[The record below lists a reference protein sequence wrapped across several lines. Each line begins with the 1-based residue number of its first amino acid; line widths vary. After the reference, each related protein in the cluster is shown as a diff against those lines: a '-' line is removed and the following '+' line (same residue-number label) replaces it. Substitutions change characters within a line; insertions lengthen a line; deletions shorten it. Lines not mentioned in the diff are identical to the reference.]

1 MTRFARRL
9 FPIRGLP
16 ILAFLA
22 LLLAAPAARS
32 APRIVSVLPG
42 VVRITTHALV
52 PIESVRAGGGPP
64 ATKAQES
71 FGAGFIVDRSG
82 YIVTNRHVI
91 KGAYEIIVYLNDG
104 TPLRARVIGHGGDI
118 DLALIKVDT
127 EYSLQP
133 VEFGDSDKL
142 SIGDP
147 VYVVGNPFGLGT
159 AVSSG
164 VVSALN
170 RDLGF
175 SVYDSFI
182 QTDAPINHGNSG
194 GPMSNANGEVVG
206 VNTAYY
212 TGGNSNGGSIGL
224 GFAIPSNTAREI
236 VGLLKQYGY
245 LRIGWIGV
253 EGTAFTPEMANALG
267 AAASPGAAVSDVRDD
282 GPAAGLIQRG
292 DIVLDVDGKPVD
304 DMRMLRR
311 RVAASLG
318 RLIVFKILRSKKV
331 VTVSVTPAEWPG
343 ARVDDRPPQRPGA
356 DIPSMATGF
365 GVACA
370 PISKEIRNQFQIGKD
385 QTGVVVTDVQPNSP
399 ASEAGLQIG
408 DVVVTLQMAPVHDP
422 SDIAA
427 RIAETISS
435 KRDYVTMLVQR
446 GRQYKYIT
454 VPAKWRTPPT

>member
-1 MTRFARRL
+1 MTYIAKWRL
-9 FPIRGLP
+9 QIRKLS
-16 ILAFLA
+16 ILTFLA
-22 LLLAAPAARS
+22 LLIFVPTARS
-32 APRIVSVLPG
+32 ASRIVSVLPA

-52 PIESVRAGGGPP
+52 PMGSASAGNDPP

-127 EYSLQP
+127 EHNLQP
-133 VEFGDSDKL
+133 VEFGDSDNL
-142 SIGDP
+142 SSGDP
-147 VYVVGNPFGLGT
+147 VFVVGNPFGLGT

-194 GPMSNANGEVVG
+194 GPMLNANGDVVG

-212 TGGNSNGGSIGL
+212 TGGNANGGSIGL

-282 GPAAGLIQRG
+282 GPAARLIKRG

-311 RVAASLG
+311 RVAVSLG
-318 RLIVFKILRSKKV
+318 QPVVFTILRSKKV

-370 PISKEIRNQFQIGKD
+370 PISEEIRSQFRIGND
-385 QTGVVVTDVQPNSP
+385 QTGVVVTDVQSNSP

-408 DVVVTLQMAPVHDP
+408 DVVVTLQLVPVRDP

-435 KRDYVTMLVQR
+435 KREYVTMLVKR
-446 GRQYKYIT
+446 GGQYTYIT
-454 VPAKWRTPPT
+454 VPAKWRAPPT